1 MQSDNA
7 VVPLG
12 RTRKK
17 RWLRRTLPVAAVA
30 ALATGGIFALAPIA
44 SASPGFEVE
53 NLNGSGNN
61 VNNPTWGQAGTPYA
75 RVGTAHYADGISQPF
90 TGPNARAT
98 SNRVINDRNFDVFDE
113 RRLTQMFWQWGQFLD
128 HTFDLRDGGGPT
140 ATPFNIPFNQNDPT
154 EEFTNT
160 LGTIAVNRSAQS
172 PGTGTSTSNPRQQTN
187 TITSYLEAQNVYSS
201 SATRL
206 DWLRNGPVDGD
217 PTNNQATLMMSANN
231 FLPHADARGNAA
243 TAPVSDVDG
252 RLASHPQD
260 RRTAG
265 DPRSNENFGLT
276 AMHTV
281 FAREHNRIVSLLP
294 NTLSQEDKFQIA
306 RRIVIA
312 EEQYITYQDWL
323 PAMGIALPQ
332 YTGYKS
338 NVNASIANEFATMGY
353 RVHTQIHGDFEIEA
367 AAGQYTTAQLNQ
379 FRAEGLAVTVDA
391 TGAGTISSPMAVA
404 FFNPDVLEQLGL
416 GPMLLAEQEQQYKSD
431 ETIDNQLR
439 SELFQIPS
447 SQDPT
452 CLNGN
457 TVNQCYNTVNDLG
470 AIDIQRGRDHGL
482 GTYNQVRQAYGL
494 SARTSFTGI
503 TGESSDAF
511 PVGTGIDNP
520 ASTAVVKAFDIDGN
534 SIATDGSAT
543 VNATRVVRGSPLAAR
558 LKGIYGSVDNVDPFV
573 GVFSEPHVPGTSLG
587 ETELAIWTKQF
598 QALRDGDRFFFEN
611 DLGTLNNI
619 KNTYGID
626 FRSTLSQVIAR
637 NTDAT
642 TAANIHD
649 NIFLVAEDDLPATT
663 CSVSYTINRTS
674 ASTYAATIKITN
686 TTNSPVVGWTL
697 RYQHAQGQDL
707 ELVTNAIFTQGGTN
721 GRDITATSL
730 FGNAVIPAHG
740 SQTISEFTSTF
751 DGSLNSIPPNF
762 TLNNR
767 RCASNHH

>member
-1 MQSDNA
+1 
-7 VVPLG
+7 
-12 RTRKK
+12 
-17 RWLRRTLPVAAVA
+17 VAAVVA
-30 ALATGGIFALAPIA
+30 VITGGIIAIAPAA
-44 SASPGFEVE
+44 SASVPFEVE

-75 RVGTAHYADGISQPF
+75 RVGTAHYADGISQPNS
-90 TGPNARAT
+90 GPNARSV
-98 SNRVINDRNFDVFDE
+98 SNRIINDRNEDVFDE

-128 HTFDLRDGGGPT
+128 HTFDLRDGSGPT
-140 ATPFNIPFNQNDPT
+140 ATAFNIPFNQADPT

-172 PGTGTSTSNPRQQTN
+172 PGTGTSTANPRQQTN

-243 TAPVSDVDG
+243 TAPAADTDG

-260 RRTAG
+260 RRIAG
-265 DPRSNENFGLT
+265 DARANENIGLT

-281 FAREHNRIVSLLP
+281 FAREHNRIVNALP
-294 NTLSQEDKFQIA
+294 NSLSQEDKFQIA
-306 RRIVIA
+306 RRVVIA
-312 EEQYITYQDWL
+312 EEQYITYQEWL
-323 PAMGIALPQ
+323 PTMGIALPI
-332 YTGYKS
+332 YTGYKN
-338 NVNASIANEFATMGY
+338 NVNAAIANEFATMGY
-353 RVHTQIHGDFEIEA
+353 RVHTQIHGDFESPA
-367 AAGQYTTAQLNQ
+367 AAGQFTTAQLNQ
-379 FRAEGLAVTVDA
+379 FRAEGLAVTVDS
-391 TGAGTISSPMAVA
+391 TGAGTIAAPMAVA

-416 GPMLLAEQEQQYKSD
+416 GTMLLAEQEQQYNSD

-447 SQDPT
+447 SQNPN
-452 CLNGN
+452 CLNGP
-457 TVNQCYNTVNDLG
+457 TVAQCYNTVSDLG

-494 SARTSFTGI
+494 PAKTSFTGI
-503 TGESSDAF
+503 TGEASDTF
-511 PVGTGIDNP
+511 PAGTGIDNRN
-520 ASTAVVKAFDIDGN
+520 STDVVALFDIDGN
-534 SIATDGSAT
+534 SLPADGSSST
-543 VNATRVVRGSPLAAR
+543 NAVRAVRRAPLAAR
-558 LKGIYGSVDNVDPFV
+558 LKAIYGSVDNVDPFV

-626 FRSTLSQVIAR
+626 FRTTLSQVIAR
-637 NTDAT
+637 NSEAAT
-642 TAANIHD
+642 ASQFHD
-649 NIFLVAEDDLPATT
+649 NVFLVAEDDLPTAT
-663 CSVSYTINRTS
+663 CSVNYTINRTS
-674 ASTYAATIKITN
+674 TFTYEATIKITN
-686 TTNSPVVGWTL
+686 NTNTAINGWTL

-707 ELVTNAIFTQGGTN
+707 ETVADAVFTQSGGSTN
-721 GRDITATSL
+721 GRDITASSIPET
-730 FGNAVIPAHG
+730 AVIQPHG
-740 SQTISEFTSTF
+740 TQTIAELTSIF
-751 DGSLNSIPPNF
+751 DGSLNSLPPNF
-762 TLNNR
+762 TLNNK
-767 RCASNHH
+767 RCASNHS